1 MQNND
6 PIDPSDPIQA
16 KTPDIGLTKPWD
28 NPGRKRL
35 PVLAAVVL
43 VIFALIA
50 AYTALFGK
58 SKAAPEVSFKT
69 LQGEHLTTQQ
79 LRGKVVLVNF
89 WATSCVTCVKEM
101 PMLVETHQKY
111 APQGYETIAVA
122 MNYDRPDFVL
132 NFMQTRGLPF
142 KVAYDVDNSVAPA
155 FFDTQVTPTTFLID
169 KQGQIIKRYVGEP
182 PKQELHALIEKHLR
196 S

>member
-1 MQNND
+1 MQ
-6 PIDPSDPIQA
+6 
-16 KTPDIGLTKPWD
+16 D
-28 NPGRKRL
+28 NERIESSELLISRPKSWEHPGRRRL

-43 VIFALIA
+43 VVVALIA

-58 SKAAPEVSFKT
+58 SKAAPEVTFKT
-69 LQGEHLTTQQ
+69 LSGEHLTTQQ

-132 NFMQTRGLPF
+132 NFAQTRGLPF

-155 FFDTQVTPTTFLID
+155 FFDTRVTPTTFLID
-169 KQGQIIKRYVGEP
+169 KQGRIIKRYVGEP
-182 PKQELHALIEKHLR
+182 PKLELHALIEKYLR
-196 S
+196 R

>member
-1 MQNND
+1 MQDNERIESSEL
-6 PIDPSDPIQA
+6 PISRPKS
-16 KTPDIGLTKPWD
+16 WEH
-28 NPGRKRL
+28 PGRRRL

-43 VIFALIA
+43 VVVSLIA

-58 SKAAPEVSFKT
+58 SKAAPEVTFKT
-69 LQGEHLTTQQ
+69 LSGEHLTTQQ

-132 NFMQTRGLPF
+132 NFAQTRGLPF

-155 FFDTQVTPTTFLID
+155 FFDTRVTPTTFLID

-182 PKQELHALIEKHLR
+182 PKLELHALIEKYLR
-196 S
+196 R

>member
-1 MQNND
+1 MQDNNS
-6 PIDPSDPIQA
+6 PSEVPPA
-16 KTPDIGLTKPWD
+16 RPKPWE
-28 NPGRKRL
+28 NPGRRRL
-35 PVLAAVVL
+35 PVLAIIVL
-43 VIFALIA
+43 IISALIA
-50 AYTALFGK
+50 AYSALFGT
-58 SKAAPEVSFKT
+58 SKVAPDVSFKT

-132 NFMQTRGLPF
+132 NFTQTRGLPF
-142 KVAYDVDNSVAPA
+142 KVAYDVDNTVAPA
-155 FFDTQVTPTTFLID
+155 FFDTRVTPTTFLID
-169 KQGQIIKRYVGEP
+169 KQGKIIKRYVGEP
-182 PKQELHALIEKHLR
+182 PKQELHALIEKYLR